1 MISKNE
7 IVDTIHWIRS
17 SNVKD
22 VGTVLDAL
30 NIKMMLDGKSTVFFL
45 FEAYYIDSPGIGIL
59 EATLVLDRIISYNI
73 KSIGATVDLAI
84 GVEDFRFSLF
94 KDRFDLFRSAAIST
108 TDFATFFAHNAI
120 TLCDERGACASI
132 AVLRSFIETL

>member
-7 IVDTIHWIRS
+7 IVDIIRWIRS
-17 SNVKD
+17 SDVKE

-30 NIKMMLDGKSTVFFL
+30 NIKMMLDGKSTIFFL
-45 FEAYYIDSPGIGIL
+45 FEAYYIDSPGVGIL

-84 GVEDFRFSLF
+84 GVEGSRFSLF
-94 KDRFDLFRSAAIST
+94 KDRFDCFRSEAIST
-108 TDFATFFAHNAI
+108 ADFATFFARNAI
-120 TLCDERGACASI
+120 TLCDERGACASS
-132 AVLRSFIETL
+132 ALLRSFIETL